1 MTRVFIAVR
10 HSLHPHYFYGNLWS
24 SNFYPALKGL
34 NCEIIESQVDL
45 LAASRF
51 MQISHNFTI
60 EEDETRSGITQQII
74 DEVKKAH
81 QKSKIDLF
89 LSYFYNSHFNPSGFD
104 QIHQL
109 GIPTVNFYCNSI
121 HQFDLVREIAAK
133 VNYSW
138 HTERNARDKY
148 LQAGANPIWIQ
159 MAGNPTLYYPVSFIQ
174 RKSATCFVGQ
184 RYADRDRHIAYLL
197 KQQIPVDVYG
207 SGWGNPNDFSDSNHS
222 KNNHSH
228 TASTYLGRSISQPG
242 SFASYRN
249 LIQGNLSRL
258 GILRGTYRTLQQ
270 LQHRVASRKL
280 RPLVSQAARGYAD
293 NIPETFASYEVILN
307 FSNVWSDSY
316 PGSPLVPHVRL
327 RDFEAP
333 LCRTCYLTGY
343 SDEIGE
349 FYELGQEIDTYQSP
363 EELTDKVHFY
373 LSHPQ
378 EADHLRA
385 AGYQRAIRD
394 HTWVNRFQELFTKI
408 GLKS

>member
-1 MTRVFIAVR
+1 MKIFTAVR
-10 HSLHPHYFYGNLWS
+10 HSLNPDYFYGSLWCR
-24 SNFYPALKGL
+24 NFYPALRQL

-45 LAASRF
+45 VPASCF
-51 MQISHNFTI
+51 MQVGNNFTPR
-60 EEDETRSGITQQII
+60 EQEVRSQITQGII
-74 DEVKKAH
+74 DEVRQAH
-81 QKSKIDLF
+81 RQSPIHLF
-89 LSYFYNSHFNPSGFD
+89 LSYFYNSHFDPAGFSE
-104 QIHQL
+104 IHQM
-109 GIPTVNFYCNSI
+109 GILTVNFYCNSI
-121 HQFDLVREIAAK
+121 HQFELVSQIAPK
-133 VNYSW
+133 VNYAW
-138 HTERNARDKY
+138 HAEKLAKESY
-148 LQAGANPIWIQ
+148 LKVGANPVWVQ
-159 MAGNPTLYYPVSFIQ
+159 MGANPDVYHPIENISRQ
-174 RKSATCFVGQ
+174 SKACFVGQ

-207 SGWGNPNDFSDSNHS
+207 SGWGSPNNFSDSNHS

-242 SFASYRN
+242 SFASYSN

-270 LQHRVASRKL
+270 LQNRLASRKL